1 MEDEEEGKMSSSSY
15 ENHVVKHFS
24 WEDYTVFASTLLL
37 SAGIGVYHGFNF
49 KKCRK
54 KNKQNDNNNTDY
66 YNGGSDVCG
75 GDGSEDYEKNPEK
88 EFLTAGGKMNWF
100 PVALSLLAR

>member
-1 MEDEEEGKMSSSSY
+1 MSSSSY

-100 PVALSLLAR
+100 PVALSLLARWVF